1 MKKKQ
6 IIINYAIA
14 VIILI
19 LSIIIETTLLFRTP
33 KEPMILVSLIV
44 IAVFLFANGLYFV
57 SWSNELLRKSEE
69 LGDKELILSFLPE
82 FLYFASFL
90 LPILIHFVET

>member
-6 IIINYAIA
+6 IIINYVIA
-14 VIILI
+14 LIILI
-19 LSIIIETTLLFRTP
+19 LSIIIETTLLFGRP
-33 KEPMILVSLIV
+33 KESMILVSLIV
-44 IAVFLFANGLYFV
+44 VAMFLFANGLYFI

-69 LGDKELILSFLPE
+69 LDDRKLILSFLPE

-90 LPILIHFVET
+90 LPILIHFVKT